1 LTVPAIELMLAHSK
15 TVTLNQ
21 KDMKKFHLIS
31 AVALMI
37 LASCGPATKK
47 EEARTPKVEGKEV
60 VYTADT
66 LTMKGYLANDANATG
81 KRPGVLVV
89 HEWWGHND
97 YARKRAE
104 MLAEM
109 GYVALAVDMFGDG
122 KQANHPQDAM
132 KFTSEVFATIDGAKA
147 RFEAALNT
155 LKQNENVDPTKIAAI
170 GYCFGG
176 SVVLSMANAGYDL
189 KAVAAFHAGVQL
201 PIWPKQ
207 GAVKGNILVCNGAN
221 DPMIMEAQ
229 VTNFKNKLDSAG
241 ASYTYIS
248 YPDAVHGFTSPT
260 ADENGKKFGLPLA
273 YNAAADS
280 ASWAEMKLLLAR
292 SLN

>member
-1 LTVPAIELMLAHSK
+1 MIAGVLVLVLAACNPAPKQEEVKSPNVVG
-15 TVTLNQ
+15 TEVSYTL
-21 KDMKKFHLIS
+21 
-31 AVALMI
+31 
-37 LASCGPATKK
+37 
-47 EEARTPKVEGKEV
+47 
-60 VYTADT
+60 DT
-66 LTMKGYLANDANATG
+66 LTMKGYLANDANASG

-97 YARKRAE
+97 YARKRAD
-104 MLAEM
+104 MLAEL
-109 GYVALAVDMFGDG
+109 GYVALAVDMYGNG
-122 KQANHPQDAM
+122 KVANHPQDAM
-132 KFTSEVFATIDGAKA
+132 KFTGEVFASLDGAKA

-155 LKQNENVDPTKIAAI
+155 LKQNENVDPNKIGAI

-176 SVVLSMANAGYDL
+176 SVVLSMANAGYELD
-189 KAVAAFHAGVQL
+189 AVGAFHAGVQL
-201 PIWPKQ
+201 PIWPEQ

-221 DPMIMEAQ
+221 DPMIMEAD

-280 ASWAEMKLLLAR
+280 ASWAELKGLLKR
-292 SLN
+292 SFE